1 MYFLTPIYKYDIL
14 VKDNVISKVGM
25 TFVFLPMGGSKME
38 NNTQQNYGQPQQP
51 QQQGYVQPQQQQFQQ
66 GYGQPQQ
73 QQFQQQAY
81 GQPQQQQF
89 QQAYGQ
95 PQQQFQQQGYGYQ
108 QPQMR
113 QAGPKVEISFN
124 FDKIKTINY
133 RVIAAF
139 ILFFSAILPGWYSYT
154 EQGVSAGFGLFVKE
168 GKISILWAILIL
180 LSAILVFALEY
191 EIVPACNNLLKSL
204 PFGEFYVPALALVTF
219 ILATFVKSK
228 DIKLVIKFAGMKLGF
243 CWWFALIAIILL
255 LIKPV
260 VKAIRGELN

>member
-14 VKDNVISKVGM
+14 VKDNDISKVGM
-25 TFVFLPMGGSKME
+25 TFVFLPMGGSRME
-38 NNTQQNYGQPQQP
+38 NNTQQNYGQPQQ
-51 QQQGYVQPQQQQFQQ
+51 QQFQQQ

-73 QQFQQQAY
+73 QFQQQGY
-81 GQPQQQQF
+81 GQPQ
-89 QQAYGQ
+89 
-95 PQQQFQQQGYGYQ
+95 QQQFQQQGYGYQ

-139 ILFFSAILPGWYSYT
+139 ILFFSAILPSWYSYT
-154 EQGVSAGFGLFVKE
+154 EQGASAGFGLFFKE
-168 GKISILWAILIL
+168 GGISILWAILIL

-228 DIKLVIKFAGMKLGF
+228 EVKFAIKFADMKLGF

>member
-14 VKDNVISKVGM
+14 VKDNDISKVGM

-51 QQQGYVQPQQQQFQQ
+51 QQQGY
-66 GYGQPQQ
+66 GQPQQ
-73 QQFQQQAY
+73 QQFQQQGYGQPQPQQFQQQGY
-81 GQPQQQQF
+81 GQPQQF
-89 QQAYGQ
+89 QQGYGQ

-139 ILFFSAILPGWYSYT
+139 ILFFSAVLPGWF
-154 EQGVSAGFGLFVKE
+154 GVSESGAILSAGLLVKE
-168 GKISILWAILIL
+168 GGILKLWAILFII
-180 LSAILVFALEY
+180 SALAVIVLEY
-191 EIVPACNNLLKSL
+191 EVVPAFNNMIKSL
-204 PFGEFYVPALALVTF
+204 PFGEFYVPALAVVTF
-219 ILATFVKSK
+219 ILGTFAYSK
-228 DIKLVIKFAGMKLGF
+228 ETKDGMKMLGMKFGF
-243 CWWFALIAIILL
+243 CWWFALIAVILL
-255 LIKPV
+255 CIKPV
-260 VKAIRGELN
+260 VKAIKGELN

>member
-14 VKDNVISKVGM
+14 VKDNDISKVGM

-51 QQQGYVQPQQQQFQQ
+51 QQQGYGQPQQQFQQ
-66 GYGQPQQ
+66 G
-73 QQFQQQAY
+73 
-81 GQPQQQQF
+81 
-89 QQAYGQ
+89 YGQ

-139 ILFFSAILPGWYSYT
+139 ILFFSAVLPGWF
-154 EQGVSAGFGLFVKE
+154 GVSESGAILSAGLLVKE
-168 GKISILWAILIL
+168 GGILKLWAILFII
-180 LSAILVFALEY
+180 SALAVIVLEY
-191 EIVPACNNLLKSL
+191 EVVPAFNNMIKSL
-204 PFGEFYVPALALVTF
+204 PFGEFYVPALAVVTF
-219 ILATFVKSK
+219 ILGTFAYSK
-228 DIKLVIKFAGMKLGF
+228 ETKDGMKMLGMKFGF
-243 CWWFALIAIILL
+243 CWWFALIAVILL
-255 LIKPV
+255 CIKPV
-260 VKAIRGELN
+260 VKAIKGELN

>member
-1 MYFLTPIYKYDIL
+1 
-14 VKDNVISKVGM
+14 G
-25 TFVFLPMGGSKME
+25 
-38 NNTQQNYGQPQQP
+38 QQP
-51 QQQGYVQPQQQQFQQ
+51 QQQFQQAYGQQPQQQFQQ
-66 GYGQPQQ
+66 AYGQ
-73 QQFQQQAY
+73 
-81 GQPQQQQF
+81 QPQQQQF

-95 PQQQFQQQGYGYQ
+95 QPQQQFQQAYGQPQFQQQGYGYQ
-108 QPQMR
+108 QPQMK

-139 ILFFSAILPGWYSYT
+139 LLFFSAILPSWYSFA
-154 EQGVSAGFGLFVKE
+154 EQGVSGGFGLFVKE

-180 LSAILVFALEY
+180 ISAILVFALEY

-228 DIKLVIKFAGMKLGF
+228 DVKAVVKFYEMKLGF